1 MFIELKSKIQTRFA
15 FMIES
20 NPVLFDV
27 RPDKD
32 HIWELYLNSFPE
44 GEIRQGND
52 CNCCKSFLRQW
63 AGIVTIKN
71 NKLLS
76 IWDIEDVPEEYK
88 EAVRA
93 IHQYIHLLK
102 IEDVFMNSFPR
113 LGTDQNRQTLES
125 GSVITWNHF
134 YLYLPKN
141 YVHTGSTSIESI
153 QGEKRD
159 NKSVLE
165 RSLNELKQ
173 DVTETVLEL
182 ITQGSLY
189 RGNEFKPAL
198 EKFLK
203 LQKEYALITDNRQK
217 DNFCWLQSVV
227 PGTPCRIRNNAIG
240 TLLINLSEGMEL
252 DHAVRAYESVVAPS
266 NYQRTTA
273 LVTPKM
279 REDAKKKIGELG
291 YGDSLFRRFAVST
304 DLDVN
309 NLLFTSQQEVA
320 TSIDP
325 FAELAKSDVIDPK
338 KFGKIEEVHID
349 DFIKNILPTTRSIEL
364 FLENQHLPNFC
375 SLIAPQVST
384 AKNMFKWNNQF
395 TWAYTGGITDSMKER
410 VKAAG
415 GKVDGVLRFSIQW
428 NEDGKSICDHDAH
441 AYEPDRT
448 HIYYSSSYRK
458 DKSNGMT
465 KMTGQLDVDMIRPS
479 GIGIENITWSDKSK
493 MQEGVYAFSVHQFDG
508 GRNNGFTAQ
517 IEFEGR
523 VYDFSYPRTMR
534 KDQFVQVAEVVYSK
548 EKGFTLIPKLEAS
561 STLVQKTKYHLKTN
575 QFHKVNYM
583 MLSPNFWN
591 DQTIGNKHF
600 MFMIDNCIADESVRP
615 FFPEYL
621 NKELYDDRKV
631 FDLLGDVLK
640 VEPNL
645 NQLSGLGFSDTQRNS
660 ITIRVKSNLLQ
671 RLLKINF

>member
-1 MFIELKSKIQTRFA
+1 MFIELKSKIQTRFVL
-15 FMIES
+15 MIES

-44 GEIRQGND
+44 GEIRQGNN

-63 AGIVTIKN
+63 AGIVTIKD

-93 IHQYIHLLK
+93 IRQYIHLLK

-113 LGTDQNRQTLES
+113 LGTDQNKQILES

-141 YVHTGSTSIESI
+141 YVHTGSASIESI

-159 NKSVLE
+159 NKDVLK
-165 RSLNELKQ
+165 RSLNELRQ

-189 RGNEFKPAL
+189 RGNEFKPTL

-203 LQKEYALITDNRQK
+203 LQKEYVLITDNRQK
-217 DNFCWLQSVV
+217 DNFCWSQSVV
-227 PGTPCRIRNNAIG
+227 PGTPCRIRNSAIG

-279 REDAKKKIGELG
+279 REDAKRKIAEKG
-291 YGDSLFRRFAVST
+291 YGDSLFRRFAIPT

-320 TSIDP
+320 TSTDP
-325 FAELAKSDVIDPK
+325 FAELAKNDIIDPK
-338 KFGKIEEVHID
+338 KFGKVEEVHID

-428 NEDGKSICDHDAH
+428 NENKESPNVDFDAH
-441 AYEPDRT
+441 AIEEGGD
-448 HIYYSSSYRK
+448 HIYFSSSFRK
-458 DKSNGMT
+458 DRGSIKS
-465 KMTGQLDVDMIRPS
+465 KMSGQLDVDMINPV
-479 GIGIENITWSDKSK
+479 GVGVENIVWTDLSK
-493 MQEGVYAFSVHQFDG
+493 MKNSIILSIKNYGE
-508 GRNNGFTAQ
+508 RINKGFKAQ
-517 IEFEGR
+517 VEFEGKI
-523 VYDFSYPRTMR
+523 YDFSSNGKAMGMT
-534 KDQFVQVAEVVYSK
+534 QVAKVIVNPDKTFTLVPTLDPSMSKVVSK
-548 EKGFTLIPKLEAS
+548 EKYG
-561 STLVQKTKYHLKTN
+561 LKTN

-591 DQTIGNKHF
+591 DQKIGNKHF

-621 NKELYDDRKV
+621 NGELYEDRKV